1 MSGSPTSEP
10 ETTVRESETRATD
23 RPCVC
28 RTESCRFCPCY
39 STRTWQRGDPTTD
52 LPTAP
57 LWRPSQH
64 RKMSDAA

>member
-1 MSGSPTSEP
+1 MGASPVNGP
-10 ETTVRESETRATD
+10 EAASAVPVD

-28 RTESCRFCPCY
+28 RTESFRFCPCY

-57 LWRPSQH
+57 VWWPSPH
-64 RKMSDAA
+64 KKVGEAA

>member
-1 MSGSPTSEP
+1 MGASPLNGP
-10 ETTVRESETRATD
+10 EAASTVQAD

-28 RTESCRFCPCY
+28 RTESFRFCPCY

-57 LWRPSQH
+57 VWRPSLH
-64 RKMSDAA
+64 KKVGEAA

>member
-1 MSGSPTSEP
+1 MSGSPTGEP
-10 ETTVRESETRATD
+10 ETTSAQHVD

-28 RTESCRFCPCY
+28 RTESFRFCPCY

-57 LWRPSQH
+57 VWRPSQH
-64 RKMSDAA
+64 KNVSDAAA